1 MINLTGGNVQT
12 LAGVAVPGGSLTLQ
26 LNGDAVVIAT
36 PGFVPSAYQRT
47 FPFDSTGNL
56 SGSCKLWSNAE
67 LNPPGTQYLVTF
79 KDANGSRISN
89 QIWQFTQSSGATV
102 DIGTIIPVAPA
113 SSAASL
119 PFSSVLANLIFGGPA
134 SGAAAFPS
142 FRSLVAADI
151 PALLNAL
158 QQFGATDTGLS
169 RLSAHV
175 LGVGNGTQGDVS
187 GSIEAAIMLMSVI
200 QQITGTSL
208 VIKDSNN
215 GTRFSIPL
223 NGTGQGT
230 INNMALTGAASSNSV
245 TLLSSQDILGNVTG
259 NGTDKILYT
268 FTIPANTVQA
278 GKGVRLKAWVLTNNS
293 VAVSYKVIVGA
304 TTLFTVSSSSGAG
317 ATVAFTVDMFNNQGT
332 QAAQTY
338 GTLVIDNVTV
348 AASNANATSTENFA
362 NAITVSV
369 TANEAASNTVTPRKF
384 ILELIQ

>member
-119 PFSSVLANLIFGGPA
+119 PFSSVLANLLFGGPA

-169 RLSAHV
+169 RISAGL
-175 LGVGNGTQGDVS
+175 LGIGNGTQGDFS
-187 GSIEAAIMLMSVI
+187 GQLKLAQLLAGTQIQSPLLLASIL
-200 QQITGTSL
+200 QQIAGSAFIL
-208 VIKDSNN
+208 KDSNG
-215 GTRFSIPL
+215 GTRYSIPL
-223 NGTGQGT
+223 NGTSQAT
-230 INNMALTGAASSNSV
+230 LNNTAVAGGSSFTG
-245 TLLSSQDILGNVTG
+245 TLLSPIQGLAAVDTLVSPIVFSVHSLLNTGTNSGNFAVANAVAGTYEVGGYVYVSTAGSSGTVGLSFAYNNGANQAINSPGNANLGTLGSNAQ
-259 NGTDKILYT
+259 
-268 FTIPANTVQA
+268 IPTQIVQIAANTTF
-278 GKGVRLKAWVLTNNS
+278 GW
-293 VAVSYKVIVGA
+293 
-304 TTLFTVSSSSGAG
+304 G
-317 ATVAFTVDMFNNQGT
+317 ATVTTGVGAFKYDVH
-332 QAAQTY
+332 
-338 GTLVIDNVTV
+338 
-348 AASNANATSTENFA
+348 
-362 NAITVSV
+362 
-369 TANEAASNTVTPRKF
+369 
-384 ILELIQ
+384 LIVRRIN